1 MPVTTTTPASVLTPG
16 SWIEFDTTTGSR
28 GLVAL
33 PRRVA
38 LIGVRTTAVGTATNA
53 VPYQIFTEA
62 AADAYF
68 GVGSEL
74 AIMCRAALKAARKA
88 GTSPEIWA
96 IAIAEASGVKGT
108 RTFTTTGPATASG
121 DVVFR
126 IMGRTLRA
134 PVINGDSAN
143 TVAAS
148 IKSTIDA
155 MAATGDLQG
164 VGSVATNVATFTL
177 TNIGINGVDLFA
189 EVVSVPAGV
198 GVTAAV
204 GVAGTG
210 AAVTTPATDA
220 LVDKQYH
227 VIAVANHTTVD
238 ITSLLTYTAARSAA
252 GVKKWSFVVVPVT
265 GTIATAT
272 TLATAANSEYFVIPC
287 FEASPVMPGE
297 LAAMTAVMR
306 LAQEDPSLT
315 FSGTQMPPELYA
327 CPAASVFTP
336 GAGGEVESAL
346 AGGVTP
352 FSVTDAGLVYCVRL
366 ITSKTTVNSAPYVLM
381 RDFGVPYTLTWLGVQ
396 ADATVAIF
404 MSDPKNKKMTLQV
417 MKRLRSALLDMLR
430 SAEALTYVQNVEL
443 HKAEII
449 VEAHPTV
456 PTRLVYALPVSVVP
470 GMEQAVGKLTLF
482 LEAAIA

>member
-1 MPVTTTTPASVLTPG
+1 MTIQTSTPASLLTPG
-16 SWIEFDTTTGSR
+16 SWVEFDTTTGSR
-28 GLVAL
+28 GLV
-33 PRRVA
+33 PITRRAA
-38 LIGVRTTAVGTATNA
+38 LIGVRTTGVGTAVNG

-74 AIMCRAALKAARKA
+74 AIMCRAAMKAARKA

-96 IAIAEASGVKGT
+96 VSIAEAAGVKGT
-108 RTFTTTGPATASG
+108 RTFTVTGPATASG

-134 PVINGDSAN
+134 PVVNGDSAN

-177 TNIGINGVDLFA
+177 TNIGVNGVDLFV
-189 EVVSVPAGV
+189 EVVSVPSGV

-204 GVAGTG
+204 GVTGTG
-210 AAVTTPATDA
+210 AAVIQPALDA
-220 LVDKQYH
+220 LVDKHYH
-227 VIAVANHTTVD
+227 AIVIANHTSTDV
-238 ITSLLTYTAARSAA
+238 TSIAGYTTSRSAP
-252 GVKKWSFVVVPVT
+252 GVKKWSFGFIPVT
-265 GTIATAT
+265 STLSAAT
-272 TLATAANSEYFVIPC
+272 TLATAANSEYCVIPC

-306 LAQEDPSLT
+306 LAVDDPSLT
-315 FSGTQMPPELYA
+315 FSGTEMPADLYA

-352 FSVTDAGLVYCVRL
+352 FSVTDNGRVYCVRL
-366 ITSKTTVNSAPYVLM
+366 ITTRTTVNSAPYTLL
-381 RDFGVPYTLTWLGVQ
+381 RDFGVPYTLVYVGVQ
-396 ADATVAIF
+396 HDILAASFFADPA
-404 MSDPKNKKMTLQV
+404 NKKMDAS
-417 MKRLRSALLDMLR
+417 MMRRWRSALLNMLR
-430 SAEALTYVQNVEL
+430 GIEALTYIQNVEL
-443 HKAEII
+443 HKAEVI
-449 VEAHPTV
+449 VEPHPTV
-456 PTRLVYALPVSVVP
+456 PTRVVDSIPVSVVP
-470 GMEQAVGKLTLF
+470 GAEQSVGKLVLF
-482 LEAAIA
+482 LENAAA